1 MRFFMKRYA
10 NASITY
16 AIIAMVCG
24 VFYREFTK
32 LNGFTGETALSV
44 MHTHYFMLGMV
55 FFLLL
60 LLLEKNFSFSDAK
73 TNKVMLVYHI
83 GLNITGAA
91 FLVRGILQVQAA
103 ELSSALTASI
113 SGIAGIGHMLLGV
126 SIVLVL
132 LQVKKCVAK

>member
-1 MRFFMKRYA
+1 MKRYA

-60 LLLEKNFSFSDAK
+60 LLLEKNFYFSNTK

-83 GLNITGAA
+83 GLNVTGAA
-91 FLVRGILQVQAA
+91 FLVRGILQVQGAA
-103 ELSSALTASI
+103 LSSALTASI

-132 LQVKKCVAK
+132 LQIKKSVAK